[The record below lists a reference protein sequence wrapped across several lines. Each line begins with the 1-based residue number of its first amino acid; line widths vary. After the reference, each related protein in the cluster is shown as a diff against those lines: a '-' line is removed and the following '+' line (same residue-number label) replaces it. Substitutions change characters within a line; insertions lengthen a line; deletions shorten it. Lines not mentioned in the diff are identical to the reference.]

1 MNLDKLKTVLK
12 NRRAQ
17 VSLGVT
23 TGVILLFAV
32 FGAPWWLVLPG
43 ILIVGAVLLTIA
55 LLADKGIQ

>member
-1 MNLDKLKTVLK
+1 MNLEKLQTVLK

-17 VSLGVT
+17 VSLAVT

-43 ILIVGAVLLTIA
+43 VLSVGAVLLTIA
-55 LLADKGIQ
+55 LLAGYDD